1 MPGERELPIFDDL
14 LNDPGNNGGIQEPE
28 PGELK
33 PLDPTDDPVL
43 NDYINGDVSEG
54 QKPSED
60 ENQDPEPSNNSEDDD
75 FLAQFFRERGI
86 EDPSKLQFENED
98 GEIEDV
104 DFNSLSN
111 EDKLNILNSLSDPG
125 LSQHEIDVV
134 NYLRQNGVT
143 FNQVIDYFS
152 KKAVD
157 DYLAQ
162 NPDAV
167 HQKIYTIDDYT
178 DEELYLADLKSKY
191 PNFTDEELTSKL
203 DTAKSNE
210 DLFKKEV
217 DALREEYKH
226 EEDAQIEAQKQQ
238 EQQAYN
244 DLVGNLQNIVNN
256 FNEVSLDYTDPES
269 DVLEIEDSD
278 KQQILGYLLN
288 QDSEGKS
295 QLVRD
300 LEDPT
305 ALIELAWL
313 RTQGQDLIA
322 NVTRYWKDILKSE
335 RKEKAKLEKQ
345 LESLQN
351 RGNST
356 VVVPKPPQ
364 NNSNDNSNNSMG
376 SVWDYLK

>member
-14 LNDPGNNGGIQEPE
+14 LNDPGNNGSTQEPE

-54 QKPSED
+54 QEPSED

-167 HQKIYTIDDYT
+167 HQKTYTIDDYT

-269 DVLEIEDSD
+269 DVLEIEDLD

-345 LESLQN
+345 LESLQS
-351 RGNST
+351 RENST